1 MSRMR
6 TRTPCHRRRA
16 LLAALLFGG
25 FGLAACDGTGL
36 RAGGEYS
43 GVPDIPLGGTGPLDR
58 YGSMTTG
65 GTVTL
70 NRELIG
76 R

>member
-1 MSRMR
+1 MR
-6 TRTPCHRRRA
+6 TRTPHRRA
-16 LLAALLFGG
+16 VLAALLPLLFAG
-25 FGLAACDGTGL
+25 GLAACDGTGL
-36 RAGGEYS
+36 RAGGVYS
-43 GVPDIPLGGTGPLDR
+43 GVPDIPLGGSSPLEQ

-70 NRELIG
+70 NREHIG